1 MSQDIRFVK
10 GEIFHRKEDDYV
22 EFKAL
27 TSKSP
32 AKTIINYAEE
42 YILGSLNLQ
51 EKLDLYFGID
61 NSGIIQGVILS
72 RDNEDE
78 IRRLIPVKL
87 KTADPHIPHEYYHT
101 DIFPVLN
108 ENNDSIENLYIVQ
121 IRVLKIESKDWYR
134 TSGGSI
140 YMKKGSNNMKLSEE
154 QFEVEKDARKQ
165 KFLRKDAEKYD
176 EELNKSPN
184 NLDVLQ
190 KRADIAYYMHDIATM
205 KEIYERM
212 LMISPTNPNL
222 RIKYAQVSS
231 KMGNP
236 EDGLSI
242 LDNAIQ
248 LGINSPTILKNKGL
262 NLQSLE
268 RWEES
273 YQSYKQ
279 AYDKNTDDYTILTQ
293 MGIVLRQSGRYKES
307 IQHFNE
313 ALKKAPNYR
322 LAKYEKKLTYYEIF
336 KGGI

>member
-1 MSQDIRFVK
+1 MTQDIHFVK

-61 NSGIIQGVILS
+61 NSGIIQGVTLS

-78 IRRLIPVKL
+78 IMRGIPVKL
-87 KTADPHIPHEYYHT
+87 KTTNPHIPYEYYHT
-101 DIFPVLN
+101 NIFPVLN
-108 ENNDSIENLYIVQ
+108 EKNNPIENLYIVH
-121 IRVLKIESKDWYR
+121 IHLLKIEGRDWYR

-140 YMKKGSNNMKLSEE
+140 YFKKGSNNMKLNEE
-154 QFEVEKDARKQ
+154 QFEVEKEARRQ

-176 EELNKSPN
+176 KELNKSPN
-184 NLDVLQ
+184 NLEVLQ
-190 KRADIAYYMHDIATM
+190 KRADIAYYMHDITAM
-205 KEIYERM
+205 KEMYERM
-212 LMISPTNPNL
+212 LTISPTSPNL
-222 RIKYAQVSS
+222 RIKYAQAMV
-231 KMGNP
+231 NP
-236 EDGLSI
+236 EDGISI
-242 LDNAIQ
+242 LDDAIQ
-248 LGINSPTILKNKGL
+248 LGINSPSILKNKGL
-262 NLQSLE
+262 SLQSLK
-268 RWEES
+268 RWDES

-293 MGIVLRQSGRYKES
+293 MGIVLKKSGRYKES

-322 LAKYEKKLTYYEIF
+322 LAKYEKKLAYYEMF
-336 KGGI
+336 KGGIGT